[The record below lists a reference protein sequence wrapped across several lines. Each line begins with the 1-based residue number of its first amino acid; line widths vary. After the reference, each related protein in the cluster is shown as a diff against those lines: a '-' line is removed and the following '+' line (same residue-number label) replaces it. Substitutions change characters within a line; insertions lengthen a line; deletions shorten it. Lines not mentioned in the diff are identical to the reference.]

1 MKIYHS
7 KKEEPMKLIIPGEPC
22 AKQRPKFGNGRTY
35 TPEKTVNYETL
46 VRQLYI
52 QATKEYHEGALRL
65 IVNAFFSIPKST
77 SKKNR
82 EKMLQ
87 GIIRP
92 TKRPDWDNIGKI
104 VSDALN
110 TIAYHDDSYIVDA
123 RVRKWYS
130 DTPRVEVEITELTPE
145 VFAEWD

>member
-1 MKIYHS
+1 MKIT
-7 KKEEPMKLIIPGEPC
+7 IPGPPC
-22 AKQRPKFGNGRTY
+22 AKQRPRMTKNGHTY

-52 QATKEYHEGALRL
+52 QATKEYHDGALRL
-65 IVNAFFSIPKST
+65 VVNAFFTIPKST
-77 SKKNR
+77 SKKKR

-104 VSDALN
+104 ASDALN
-110 TIAYHDDSYIVDA
+110 AIAYRDDSQIVDA
-123 RVRKWYS
+123 TVRKWYS
-130 DTPRVEVEITELTPE
+130 DEPRVEVEITELTPE

>member
-1 MKIYHS
+1 
-7 KKEEPMKLIIPGEPC
+7 MKLIIPGEPC

-35 TPEKTVNYETL
+35 TPQKTVNYETL
-46 VRQLYI
+46 VKQLYI
-52 QATKEYHEGALRL
+52 SATKEYHDGALRL
-65 IVNAFFSIPKST
+65 VVNAFFTIPKST
-77 SKKNR
+77 SKKKR

>member
-1 MKIYHS
+1 
-7 KKEEPMKLIIPGEPC
+7 MKLIIPGEPC

-52 QATKEYHEGALRL
+52 QATKEYHDGALRL
-65 IVNAFFSIPKST
+65 VVDAFFTIPKST
-77 SKKNR
+77 SKKKR

-104 VSDALN
+104 ASDALN
-110 TIAYHDDSYIVDA
+110 AIAYRDDSQIVDA
-123 RVRKWYS
+123 TVRKWYS
-130 DTPRVEVEITELTPE
+130 DEPRVEVEISE
-145 VFAEWD
+145 V

>member
-1 MKIYHS
+1 MRLTI
-7 KKEEPMKLIIPGEPC
+7 LGEPC
-22 AKQRPKFGNGRTY
+22 AKQRPRLGKGFTY

-46 VRQLYI
+46 VKQLYI
-52 QATKEYHEGALRL
+52 MQEKERLEGALKMT
-65 IVNAFFSIPKST
+65 VNAFFSIPKSA

-82 EKMLQ
+82 EKMLR
-87 GIIRP
+87 GEIRP

-104 VSDALN
+104 ISDALN
-110 TIAYHDDSYIVDA
+110 EMAYKDDCQIVDA

-130 DTPRVEVEITELTPE
+130 DNPRVEVDITELTPE

>member
-1 MKIYHS
+1 
-7 KKEEPMKLIIPGEPC
+7 MKLIIPGPPC
-22 AKQRPKFGNGRTY
+22 AKQRPRMTKNGHTY
-35 TPEKTVNYETL
+35 TPDKTVNYETL
-46 VRQLYI
+46 VKQLYI
-52 QATKEYHEGALRL
+52 MQEKERLEGALKL
-65 IVNAFFSIPKST
+65 TVNAFFTIPKST
-77 SKKNR
+77 SKKKR

-110 TIAYHDDSYIVDA
+110 ELAYHDDSCIVDA